1 MDYKDL
7 PYQFGILRM
16 STFCWSQWFNTSFT
30 RICIVHTNVSKL
42 FFRTDLTMLDILKG
56 KSILVSWTFKILV
69 SDYFY
74 TASSTNTMANS
85 PTKKLFVRSKSK
97 YTLKCQQF
105 WEGEKEKKN
114 AAAGRIFPSEEYL
127 YKIRVCIRKGKICH
141 IRRCDNLT
149 KFLLHNIILFGIWIL
164 K

>member
-1 MDYKDL
+1 
-7 PYQFGILRM
+7 
-16 STFCWSQWFNTSFT
+16 
-30 RICIVHTNVSKL
+30 
-42 FFRTDLTMLDILKG
+42 MLDILKG

-105 WEGEKEKKN
+105 WRGKGKKN
-114 AAAGRIFPSEEYL
+114 AAGRIFLSEE
-127 YKIRVCIRKGKICH
+127 YKIRVSARE
-141 IRRCDNLT
+141 NLSNQKMT
-149 KFLLHNIILFGIWIL
+149 TWRNFHCNIILFGIWIL
-164 K
+164 EYTKTPSKKGTKLTSIPLCKKRKHSV

>member
-1 MDYKDL
+1 
-7 PYQFGILRM
+7 
-16 STFCWSQWFNTSFT
+16 
-30 RICIVHTNVSKL
+30 
-42 FFRTDLTMLDILKG
+42 MLDILKG

-114 AAAGRIFPSEEYL
+114 AAAGRIFLSEEYL
-127 YKIRVCIRKGKICH
+127 YKIRVCIRKGKICQ
-141 IRRCDNLT
+141 IKRCDNLT

-164 K
+164 KQVHKNSNKKPHKIDFKNTNSYIIVNHCVKKKRKYSV